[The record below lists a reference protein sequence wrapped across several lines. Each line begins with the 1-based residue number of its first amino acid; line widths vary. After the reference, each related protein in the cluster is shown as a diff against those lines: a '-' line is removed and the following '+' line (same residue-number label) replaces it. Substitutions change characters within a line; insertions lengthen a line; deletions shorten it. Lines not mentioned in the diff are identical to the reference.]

1 MVAKVPSAFAGA
13 GSNANMAI
21 FTKAEKARQIA
32 LWQEAL
38 EKVSRGQ
45 EYTMGTRRLRRADL
59 PEIRSTLDWLDG
71 QSTVEDVRAGHGLPR
86 FLQMVPGRG
95 GHGGC

>member
-1 MVAKVPSAFAGA
+1 
-13 GSNANMAI
+13 MAI

-45 EYTMGTRRLRRADL
+45 EYTMGTRRCGARTCRKSGALWTGWTASPPWRTCARVRAC
-59 PEIRSTLDWLDG
+59 RASCRWCRAAAGMGAADG
-71 QSTVEDVRAGHGLPR
+71 QRAPELS
-86 FLQMVPGRG
+86 
-95 GHGGC
+95 

>member
-1 MVAKVPSAFAGA
+1 
-13 GSNANMAI
+13 MAI

-45 EYTMGTRRLRRADL
+45 EYTIGSRRLRRADL
-59 PEIRSTLDWLDG
+59 AEIRSTLDWLNA
-71 QSTVEDVRAGHGLPR
+71 QPTVEDELAGLAGPR
-86 FLQMVPGRG
+86 FAQLVPGRG
-95 GHGGC
+95 GRGEY

>member
-1 MVAKVPSAFAGA
+1 
-13 GSNANMAI
+13 MAI

-71 QSTVEDVRAGHGLPR
+71 QSTVEDVRSGQGLPR
-86 FLQMVPGRG
+86 FLQVLPGRG

>member
-1 MVAKVPSAFAGA
+1 
-13 GSNANMAI
+13 MAI

-45 EYTMGTRRLRRADL
+45 EYTIGSRRLRRADL
-59 PEIRSTLDWLDG
+59 PEIRETLDWLAG
-71 QSTVEDVRAGHGLPR
+71 QPTVEDERSGQGLPR
-86 FLQMVPGRG
+86 FLQVLPGRG
-95 GHGGC
+95 GWGSF

>member
-1 MVAKVPSAFAGA
+1 
-13 GSNANMAI
+13 MAI

-45 EYTMGTRRLRRADL
+45 EYTIGSRRLRRADL
-59 PEIRSTLDWLDG
+59 PEIRETLAG
-71 QSTVEDVRAGHGLPR
+71 QPTVEDERSGQGLPR
-86 FLQMVPGRG
+86 FLQVLPGRG
-95 GHGGC
+95 GWGSF

>member
-1 MVAKVPSAFAGA
+1 
-13 GSNANMAI
+13 MAI

-32 LWQEAL
+32 LWQEVL

-71 QSTVEDVRAGHGLPR
+71 QSTVEDVRSGQGLPR

>member
-1 MVAKVPSAFAGA
+1 
-13 GSNANMAI
+13 MAI

-71 QSTVEDVRAGHGLPR
+71 QPTVEDVRAGHGLPR

-95 GHGGC
+95 GRGGC

>member
-71 QSTVEDVRAGHGLPR
+71 QSTVEDVRSGQGLPR

>member
-1 MVAKVPSAFAGA
+1 
-13 GSNANMAI
+13 MAI
-21 FTKAEKARQIA
+21 FTRAEKNRQIA

-45 EYTMGTRRLRRADL
+45 EYTIGSRRLRRADL

-71 QSTVEDVRAGHGLPR
+71 QSTVEDERPGTATRVSCRPCRAAAA
-86 FLQMVPGRG
+86 G
-95 GHGGC
+95 GASDA

>member
-1 MVAKVPSAFAGA
+1 MVAKVPSAFAGG

-21 FTKAEKARQIA
+21 FTKAEKARQIT

-71 QSTVEDVRAGHGLPR
+71 QSTVEDVRAGQGLPR
-86 FLQMVPGRG
+86 FLQMLPGRG

>member
-1 MVAKVPSAFAGA
+1 
-13 GSNANMAI
+13 
-21 FTKAEKARQIA
+21 
-32 LWQEAL
+32 
-38 EKVSRGQ
+38 
-45 EYTMGTRRLRRADL
+45 MGTRRLRRADL

-71 QSTVEDVRAGHGLPR
+71 QSTVEDVRSGQGLPR